1 MRHVTAPELPPRQPT
16 RLGRTSPALAAGC
29 WPLAGPCVNDG
40 ADVGW
45 APTHDIMAL
54 DALRAAW
61 ERGLLLFDT
70 ADVYGHGRGEERLG
84 YLLAEVPRD
93 QVIVST
99 KTGYDRRS
107 GHPYQALQMTRHLR
121 RSLTRLGTDYVDIYA
136 YHSTDFGSND
146 QYLAE
151 AIVQMHE
158 FKREGLIR
166 AIAIRAPH
174 EFATQWA
181 DESNPRG
188 KQARRFLHL
197 LDRCQPDLIA
207 VRHNLL
213 SPAYRTDEST
223 VIDLARQR
231 GIDLLI
237 KVTHH
242 RPPHHDSR
250 IGFGFLATDWPA
262 NPATPNPTNAPNS
275 PGSHQT
281 SYPTQPCPTPP
292 RSSASTKRNNPS
304 PCTTGKGL
312 ATEVRPGCSRRA
324 AIGPGGRAR
333 PRPADRARHGL
344 VRMPVIWSMPRS
356 RVRTDCCVT
365 T

>member
-1 MRHVTAPELPPRQPT
+1 MRHVTAPELPPRQLT

-45 APTHDIMAL
+45 APTHDIVAL

-61 ERGLLLFDT
+61 EKGLRLFDT

-107 GHPYQALQMTRHLR
+107 GHPYQALQMKRHLR

-151 AIVQMHE
+151 AIAQMHE

-166 AIAIRAPH
+166 AMAIRAPH

-181 DESNPRG
+181 DESSPRG
-188 KQARRFLHL
+188 RQARRFLHL

-213 SPAYRTDEST
+213 SPAYRTDETT

-237 KVTHH
+237 KQVLGQGLLI
-242 RPPHHDSR
+242 RDP
-250 IGFGFLATDWPA
+250 GL
-262 NPATPNPTNAPNS
+262 PATASLFGLGDHRRQHNWFSPLGRRLIWDGLQPVRDRYGHTPAALANVAIRFALTTAPTAVAMLGFRTANQITTITT
-275 PGSHQT
+275 PG
-281 SYPTQPCPTPP
+281 PALTPP
-292 RSSASTKRNNPS
+292 EVADLAATGARIRTSLDQVFPNNR
-304 PCTTGKGL
+304 T
-312 ATEVRPGCSRRA
+312 RP
-324 AIGPGGRAR
+324 
-333 PRPADRARHGL
+333 
-344 VRMPVIWSMPRS
+344 
-356 RVRTDCCVT
+356 
-365 T
+365 

>member
-1 MRHVTAPELPPRQPT
+1 MRHVTAAELPPRQLA

-45 APTHDIMAL
+45 APTHDIVAL

-61 ERGLLLFDT
+61 EKGLRLFDT

-107 GHPYQALQMTRHLR
+107 GHPYQALQIKRHLR

-151 AIVQMHE
+151 AIAQMHE

-181 DESNPRG
+181 DESSPRG
-188 KQARRFLHL
+188 QQARRFLHL
-197 LDRCQPDLIA
+197 LHRCQPDLIA
-207 VRHNLL
+207 ARHNLL
-213 SPAYRTDEST
+213 SAAYQTDETT

-237 KVTHH
+237 KQVLGQGLFIRH
-242 RPPHHDSR
+242 P
-250 IGFGFLATDWPA
+250 GL
-262 NPATPNPTNAPNS
+262 PATASLFGAGDHRRQHNWFSPLGRRLIWDGLQPIRNRYGHTPAALANVAIRFALTTAPTAVAMLGFRTASQITTITTPGPALTRPEVADLAATGARIRTNLDQVFPNNR
-275 PGSHQT
+275 
-281 SYPTQPCPTPP
+281 TQP
-292 RSSASTKRNNPS
+292 
-304 PCTTGKGL
+304 
-312 ATEVRPGCSRRA
+312 
-324 AIGPGGRAR
+324 
-333 PRPADRARHGL
+333 
-344 VRMPVIWSMPRS
+344 
-356 RVRTDCCVT
+356 
-365 T
+365 